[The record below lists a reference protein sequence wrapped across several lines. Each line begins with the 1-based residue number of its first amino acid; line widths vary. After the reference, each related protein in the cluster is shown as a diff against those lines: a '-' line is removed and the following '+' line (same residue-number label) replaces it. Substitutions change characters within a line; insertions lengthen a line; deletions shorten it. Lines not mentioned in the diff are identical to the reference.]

1 MFWYCP
7 YCIASSLRIGPE
19 VRRSLKTAG
28 RRVDGSHDGKLL
40 SGVTELI
47 RASPQHPDCLEAGSH
62 GLRLGTRYPWGSLD
76 KCPRHHSQPTA
87 PLSAHGTTLSPRHHS
102 QPTAPLPA
110 HDTTPSTRHHSQHTT
125 PLPAHDTTPSA
136 LLLLF
141 TRRSLRSVSSSGQEV
156 LLLLH
161 GVTTVA
167 TVAAVTAEATA
178 VTNAGTGAQVACGS
192 NAQLVTKKN
201 PLDVSIK
208 DVRIFCNS
216 NDIVVSIE
224 ASAKFNGMIYPK
236 GLSKNSSCMAEFK
249 DQINPVLYKLPLK
262 SCNTMSTELDDG
274 IEYFNTVV
282 VQPHRK
288 LVTNQGRGYHI
299 RCKYQTQEKTITN
312 AFNVSDFNVS
322 LRGDAFGADGKE
334 DVNGTSFLG
343 TTPLTATAPMPGCY
357 MRIFSGEPSDRLV
370 AENVRIGDPLTMV
383 ISLDNQEIYGMRVWL
398 EDDVYGMR
406 IWLGHDREIYGMR
419 VWLED
424 VVYGM
429 RIWLGHDKEIYGMR
443 VWLEDDVYGMRIW
456 LGHDKEIYEM
466 RVTNCL
472 VRDGLGWGE
481 QMLINDQGCPVDY
494 EILGPFEYSSSKTTA
509 AVRFQAHKF
518 PYTSSVYYQC
528 NVQLCIKNADGC
540 ADVPPVCVEG
550 QNLRRRRRDV
560 SLNGDGDLSEVEAE
574 VDEDLTIE
582 VFSGLYVNEEE
593 ELPEPD
599 LQGGLNSFDIQ
610 KEELE
615 DPDKFCLSPKTFA
628 IGIAIAGLI
637 LMIAVIAAILVLISR
652 RRRRKDDSTTGSS
665 IYSGPYTNTAYSHSS

>member
-1 MFWYCP
+1 MDP
-7 YCIASSLRIGPE
+7 RIAVIVTLG
-19 VRRSLKTAG
+19 VLAG
-28 RRVDGSHDGKLL
+28 VSQAQ
-40 SGVTELI
+40 LI
-47 RASPQHPDCLEAGSH
+47 TKSAALEA
-62 GLRLGTRYPWGSLD
+62 T
-76 KCPRHHSQPTA
+76 
-87 PLSAHGTTLSPRHHS
+87 
-102 QPTAPLPA
+102 
-110 HDTTPSTRHHSQHTT
+110 
-125 PLPAHDTTPSA
+125 
-136 LLLLF
+136 
-141 TRRSLRSVSSSGQEV
+141 
-156 LLLLH
+156 
-161 GVTTVA
+161 
-167 TVAAVTAEATA
+167 
-178 VTNAGTGAQVACGS
+178 
-192 NAQLVTKKN
+192 
-201 PLDVSIK
+201 IK

-236 GLSKNSSCMAEFK
+236 GLSKNSSCMAEFR

-322 LRGDAFGADGKE
+322 LRLPGGDFSGDGKE
-334 DVNGTSFLG
+334 DVNGTGFMG

-357 MRIFSGEPSDRLV
+357 MRIFAGEPSDRLV

-383 ISLDNQEIYGMRVWL
+383 ISLDNQEIYGM
-398 EDDVYGMR
+398 
-406 IWLGHDREIYGMR
+406 
-419 VWLED
+419 
-424 VVYGM
+424 
-429 RIWLGHDKEIYGMR
+429 K
-443 VWLEDDVYGMRIW
+443 
-456 LGHDKEIYEM
+456 
-466 RVTNCL
+466 VTSCL

-481 QMLINDQGCPVDY
+481 QMLINEEGCPVDY

-518 PYTSSVYYQC
+518 PYTASVYYQC
-528 NVQLCIKNADGC
+528 NVRLCIKNADGC

-560 SLNGDGDLSEVEAE
+560 EVDGNGDLTEIEAE
-574 VDEDLTIE
+574 VDENLTIE

-599 LQGGLNSFDIQ
+599 SQGVLTSGGIAPE

>member
-1 MFWYCP
+1 MDP
-7 YCIASSLRIGPE
+7 RIAVIVTLG
-19 VRRSLKTAG
+19 VLAG
-28 RRVDGSHDGKLL
+28 VSQAQ
-40 SGVTELI
+40 LI
-47 RASPQHPDCLEAGSH
+47 TKSAALEA
-62 GLRLGTRYPWGSLD
+62 T
-76 KCPRHHSQPTA
+76 
-87 PLSAHGTTLSPRHHS
+87 
-102 QPTAPLPA
+102 
-110 HDTTPSTRHHSQHTT
+110 
-125 PLPAHDTTPSA
+125 
-136 LLLLF
+136 
-141 TRRSLRSVSSSGQEV
+141 
-156 LLLLH
+156 
-161 GVTTVA
+161 
-167 TVAAVTAEATA
+167 
-178 VTNAGTGAQVACGS
+178 
-192 NAQLVTKKN
+192 
-201 PLDVSIK
+201 IK

-236 GLSKNSSCMAEFK
+236 GLSKNSSCMAEFR

-312 AFNVSDFNVS
+312 AFNVSGDFS
-322 LRGDAFGADGKE
+322 GDGKE
-334 DVNGTSFLG
+334 DVNGTGFMG

-357 MRIFSGEPSDRLV
+357 MRIFAGEPSDRLV

-383 ISLDNQEIYGMRVWL
+383 ISLDNQEIYGM
-398 EDDVYGMR
+398 
-406 IWLGHDREIYGMR
+406 
-419 VWLED
+419 
-424 VVYGM
+424 
-429 RIWLGHDKEIYGMR
+429 K
-443 VWLEDDVYGMRIW
+443 
-456 LGHDKEIYEM
+456 
-466 RVTNCL
+466 VTSCL

-481 QMLINDQGCPVDY
+481 QMLINEEGCPVDY

-518 PYTSSVYYQC
+518 PYTASVYYQC
-528 NVQLCIKNADGC
+528 NVRLCIKNADGC

-560 SLNGDGDLSEVEAE
+560 EVDGNGDLTEIEAE
-574 VDEDLTIE
+574 VDENLTIE

-599 LQGGLNSFDIQ
+599 SQGVLTSGGIAPE

>member
-1 MFWYCP
+1 MDP
-7 YCIASSLRIGPE
+7 RIAVIVTLG
-19 VRRSLKTAG
+19 VLAG
-28 RRVDGSHDGKLL
+28 VSQAQ
-40 SGVTELI
+40 LI
-47 RASPQHPDCLEAGSH
+47 TKSAAALEA
-62 GLRLGTRYPWGSLD
+62 T
-76 KCPRHHSQPTA
+76 
-87 PLSAHGTTLSPRHHS
+87 
-102 QPTAPLPA
+102 
-110 HDTTPSTRHHSQHTT
+110 
-125 PLPAHDTTPSA
+125 
-136 LLLLF
+136 
-141 TRRSLRSVSSSGQEV
+141 
-156 LLLLH
+156 
-161 GVTTVA
+161 
-167 TVAAVTAEATA
+167 
-178 VTNAGTGAQVACGS
+178 
-192 NAQLVTKKN
+192 
-201 PLDVSIK
+201 IK

-236 GLSKNSSCMAEFK
+236 GLSKNSSCMAEFR

-312 AFNVSDFNVS
+312 AFNVSGDFS
-322 LRGDAFGADGKE
+322 GDGKE
-334 DVNGTSFLG
+334 DVNGTGFMG

-357 MRIFSGEPSDRLV
+357 MRIFAGEPSDRLV

-383 ISLDNQEIYGMRVWL
+383 ISLDNQEIYGM
-398 EDDVYGMR
+398 
-406 IWLGHDREIYGMR
+406 
-419 VWLED
+419 
-424 VVYGM
+424 
-429 RIWLGHDKEIYGMR
+429 K
-443 VWLEDDVYGMRIW
+443 
-456 LGHDKEIYEM
+456 
-466 RVTNCL
+466 VTSCL

-481 QMLINDQGCPVDY
+481 QMLINEEGCPVDY

-518 PYTSSVYYQC
+518 PYTASVYYQC
-528 NVQLCIKNADGC
+528 NVRLCIKNADGC

-560 SLNGDGDLSEVEAE
+560 EVDGNGDLTEIEAE
-574 VDEDLTIE
+574 VDENLTIE

-599 LQGGLNSFDIQ
+599 SQGVLTSGGIAPE

>member
-1 MFWYCP
+1 
-7 YCIASSLRIGPE
+7 
-19 VRRSLKTAG
+19 
-28 RRVDGSHDGKLL
+28 
-40 SGVTELI
+40 
-47 RASPQHPDCLEAGSH
+47 
-62 GLRLGTRYPWGSLD
+62 
-76 KCPRHHSQPTA
+76 
-87 PLSAHGTTLSPRHHS
+87 
-102 QPTAPLPA
+102 
-110 HDTTPSTRHHSQHTT
+110 
-125 PLPAHDTTPSA
+125 
-136 LLLLF
+136 
-141 TRRSLRSVSSSGQEV
+141 
-156 LLLLH
+156 
-161 GVTTVA
+161 
-167 TVAAVTAEATA
+167 
-178 VTNAGTGAQVACGS
+178 
-192 NAQLVTKKN
+192 
-201 PLDVSIK
+201 
-208 DVRIFCNS
+208 
-216 NDIVVSIE
+216 
-224 ASAKFNGMIYPK
+224 MIYPK
-236 GLSKNSSCMAEFK
+236 GLSKNSSCMAEYK
-249 DQINPVLYKLPLK
+249 EQINPVLYKLPLK
-262 SCNTMSTELDDG
+262 SCNTMSVELDDG

-299 RCKYQTQEKTITN
+299 RCKYQTQEKTVTN
-312 AFNVSDFNVS
+312 AFNVSD
-322 LRGDAFGADGKE
+322 AFGGDGKE
-334 DVNGTSFLG
+334 DLNGTSFLG

-357 MRIFSGEPSDRLV
+357 MRIFAGEPSDRQV

-383 ISLDNQEIYGMRVWL
+383 ISLDNQEIYGM
-398 EDDVYGMR
+398 
-406 IWLGHDREIYGMR
+406 
-419 VWLED
+419 
-424 VVYGM
+424 
-429 RIWLGHDKEIYGMR
+429 K
-443 VWLEDDVYGMRIW
+443 
-456 LGHDKEIYEM
+456 
-466 RVTNCL
+466 VTSCL

-560 SLNGDGDLSEVEAE
+560 SVSGDGNLTEVEAE

-599 LQGGLNSFDIQ
+599 LQGGVSSSADIR
-610 KEELE
+610 KEELD